1 MKCRSEELSA
11 ITIQKKEWLLEF
23 AYPQLGARRLSD
35 IQPIEVLRVLQDVER
50 RGRYETTRRL
60 RAMIGAVFRF
70 GVATA
75 RAANDPTMAL
85 RGATIAPKV
94 IHRAAITEPKRL
106 GDLLRAINTFDGQPT
121 IKAGLKLLA
130 LIFPRPGEL
139 RLAEWLEFDLEQGV
153 WTIPAEKTK
162 MSREHRVPLSSQ
174 ALTILRELKE
184 ITGKCALV
192 LPSSQNVKKPISE
205 NAFNLTLRRL
215 GFKANEMTS
224 HGFRASASTL
234 LNESGKWAEDAIER
248 QLAHIDKNG
257 VRRAYARGAFWD
269 ERIRMMQWW
278 ADYLD
283 EIAGLQE
290 QRQSSPIQKAKE
302 P

>member
-11 ITIQKKEWLLEF
+11 VTIEKKRWLLEF
-23 AYPQLGARRLSD
+23 AYPELGPRRLSD
-35 IQPIEVLRVLQDVER
+35 IQPVDILGVLQEVER

-60 RAMIGAVFRF
+60 RATIGAVFRF

-75 RAANDPTMAL
+75 RATNDPTLAL

-106 GDLLRAINTFDGQPT
+106 GELLRAINAFDGQPT

-130 LIFPRPGEL
+130 LTFPRPGEL
-139 RLAEWLEFDLEQGV
+139 RFAEWLEFNLEQGV
-153 WTIPAEKTK
+153 WIIPAEKTK
-162 MSREHRVPLSSQ
+162 MSREHRGPLSSQ

-184 ITGKCALV
+184 ITGKCAFV
-192 LPSSQNVKKPISE
+192 LPSPQSIKKPISE
-205 NAFNLTLRRL
+205 NVFNLALRRL
-215 GFKANEMTS
+215 GFNSEEMTS
-224 HGFRASASTL
+224 HGFRATASTL

-269 ERIRMMQWW
+269 DRVRMMQWW

-283 EIAGLQE
+283 GL
-290 QRQSSPIQKAKE
+290 RQADSQCQKAV
-302 P
+302 